1 MESQQTSIPKHIK
14 NPLLENLNR
23 ENRKREGILNKQL
36 DNNNDNQQPKTKMTD
51 CCCCCNFWDCCFY
64 LFGY

>member
-1 MESQQTSIPKHIK
+1 MESQETSVPKYIK

-36 DNNNDNQQPKTKMTD
+36 DNNNNNQKNQTKVTD
-51 CCCCCNFWDCCFY
+51 YCCWCNLGGCCFY

>member
-1 MESQQTSIPKHIK
+1 MESQETSVPKYIK
-14 NPLLENLNR
+14 NPLLENMNR

-36 DNNNDNQQPKTKMTD
+36 DNNNQKPQTEMTD
-51 CCCCCNFWDCCFY
+51 CCCWCNFEGCCFC

>member
-1 MESQQTSIPKHIK
+1 MESQETSVPKYIK
-14 NPLLENLNR
+14 NPLLENMNR

-36 DNNNDNQQPKTKMTD
+36 DNNNNQKPQTEMTD
-51 CCCCCNFWDCCFY
+51 CCCWCNLGGCCFY